1 MKRGKIDLGILGLG
15 QIGGSIAAA
24 LKRNRSSYRV
34 FGYDSDSALSRT
46 AGRRQLIRSI
56 FDSDV
61 DLIKN
66 VDILV
71 VALPMFGIHRLLRNN
86 RRLLEDKV
94 LVMDTGSTKQ
104 DVIGTARRL
113 RMTNFIGGHPYAGT
127 EKSAPEGWDAN
138 LFAGQLFFVVP
149 PDGQSRTALKSAV
162 NLIEATGAI
171 SQQIDPESHD
181 RMFAF
186 ASGLPHVIAYAL
198 VASQADERR
207 RKKIEEDFL
216 AHSFASST
224 RVAKSPPET
233 IAQFLWQNRKYL
245 KREIDIF
252 RRKLDMFS
260 EQLAMDKIDSFLEE
274 IERVKGLKD
283 NLERINGS
291 ETSRTNKPAGR

>member
-1 MKRGKIDLGILGLG
+1 MKRGGTDLGILGLG

-24 LKRNRSSYRV
+24 LKRNRSPYRV
-34 FGYDSDSALSRT
+34 FGYDSNSALCQT
-46 AGRRQLIRSI
+46 AKRRQLIHSI

-61 DLIKN
+61 DLTKN

-71 VALPMFGIHRLLRNN
+71 VALPMFGIHRLLRDN

-104 DVIGTARRL
+104 DVVGTARRL
-113 RMTNFIGGHPYAGT
+113 RLTNFIGGHPYAGT
-127 EKSAPEGWDAN
+127 EKSAPDGWDAN

-149 PDGQSRTALKSAV
+149 PEDHSRMALKNAV
-162 NLIEATGAI
+162 ELVEATGAVPR
-171 SQQIDPESHD
+171 QIDPESHD

-198 VASQADERR
+198 VASQSDERR
-207 RKKIEEDFL
+207 RKKIEKDFL

-233 IAQFLWQNRKYL
+233 IAQFLWQNRKHL

-252 RRKLDMFS
+252 RRKLDRFS
-260 EQLAMDKIDSFLEE
+260 EQLAMDEIDSFLEE
-274 IERVKGLKD
+274 IKRVKGLKD
-283 NLERINGS
+283 NLEQTNGS
-291 ETSRTNKPAGR
+291 ET